1 MEVEYYS
8 GMMDDGDPGTN
19 PDYQIFKTTINANPT
34 SSSLFNTDQQI
45 KCRYKIDSI
54 TAYNVSADL
63 EISVSPTYV
72 IETEILNSMS
82 YIFDLSIYDSS
93 NDTVYGNIIRIMI
106 TGSVTLV
113 NEDGETINTYPF
125 CEIIDVDAICI
136 PT

>member
-1 MEVEYYS
+1 LFQIKEYN
-8 GMMDDGDPGTN
+8 DGDTETN

-45 KCRYKIDSI
+45 KCKYKIDSI

-63 EISVSPTYV
+63 EISVSPLNV
-72 IETEILNSMS
+72 DETEILNSMS
-82 YIFDLSIYDSS
+82 YIFDLSIYDPSH
-93 NDTVYGNIIRIMI
+93 DTFLGNTIRIMI

-125 CEIIDVDAICI
+125 YEIINVEAICI

>member
-1 MEVEYYS
+1 LFQIKEYN
-8 GMMDDGDPGTN
+8 DGDPGTN

-63 EISVSPTYV
+63 EISVSSLNAD
-72 IETEILNSMS
+72 ETEILNSMS

-136 PT
+136 LT